1 MEKRK
6 LGQNGP
12 ELSVIGL
19 GAWAIGGAW
28 RWGWGAADDKESIRT
43 IHRAIE
49 LGVNWIDTAA
59 VYGLGHSETII
70 GQALRDIREE
80 VFIASKCGLVWNDSG
95 KVWNDISPASIRNEV
110 EKSLKRLQVETIDL
124 YQIHWPHDNQSEIRA
139 WQEMVKLVKEGKVRW
154 IGVSNFTLKHL
165 EQCERV
171 YHIDSLQPPYNLFE
185 REAEE
190 ELLPFCLSRKIGVIA
205 YSPMAS
211 GLLSGRFNIKNLA
224 ADDWRSSNPK
234 FREPFLTKAL
244 VLVEKMRNV
253 AELYGKTPGQLAVN
267 WVLQHPAITS
277 AIVGAR
283 RVAQVEEN
291 VSAAGWSLDQGHYQ
305 VIEAFVDELMLS

>member
-28 RWGWGAADDKESIRT
+28 RWGWGAVDDEESIRT
-43 IHRAIE
+43 IRRAVE

-59 VYGLGHSETII
+59 VYGLGHSEII
-70 GQALRDIREE
+70 VGQALRDLRDK
-80 VFIASKCGLVWNDSG
+80 VYIASKCGLVWNEDG
-95 KVWNDISPASIRNEV
+95 QVWNDISPTAIRNQV
-110 EKSLKRLQVETIDL
+110 EQSLRRLQVETIDL

-139 WQEMVKLVKEGKVRW
+139 WQEMVKLQKEGKVRW
-154 IGVSNFTLKHL
+154 IGVSNFALKQL
-165 EQCERV
+165 EQCSRV
-171 YHIDSLQPPYNLFE
+171 HHIDSLQPQYNLLV
-185 REAEE
+185 REAEK
-190 ELLPFCLSRKIGVIA
+190 ELLPFCLQRQIGVVA

-211 GLLSGRFNIKNLA
+211 GLLSGRFNVKNLA
-224 ADDWRSSNPK
+224 TGDWRALNPK

-244 VLVEKMRNV
+244 SMVDQMRPI
-253 AELYGKTPGQLAVN
+253 ADQYGKTPGQLAVN
-267 WVLQHPAITS
+267 WVLQHPSITS

-291 VSAAGWSLDQGHYQ
+291 VMAAGWSLDRSHAEMIQ
-305 VIEAFVDELMLS
+305 AWADELMNS